1 MSAPAAWR
9 PINDFGSRMPSPN
22 HSSGPYFFLV
32 ANSGFRHS
40 ERVRSDGAVQGEK
53 PLRHFATTRWSL
65 IRNGLGIGVHSDD
78 DNLSQLCGIY
88 WRPVFAFICRRGYSP
103 SDAEDLTQDFFLLL
117 LESNLLQSADPT
129 RGRFRSLLIT
139 TLKNFLIDDQDRR
152 RALKRGG
159 DLQFVS
165 WERWTSE
172 TTCCGLMSHEGR
184 EPSCAD
190 AFFDLSWAHAVA
202 EEALRRLRMECESKG
217 RRRVYEVL
225 NRYLAS
231 DRADISYKD
240 LSGELGISE
249 TSVRN
254 LLHQF
259 RRRYRGL
266 LREEVARTVQTN
278 VDIEDEIRYLC
289 ATLSAQGG

>member
-1 MSAPAAWR
+1 
-9 PINDFGSRMPSPN
+9 MPSPN

-32 ANSGFRHS
+32 ADLGFRHS

-139 TLKNFLIDDQDRR
+139 SLKNFLIDDQDRR

-172 TTCCGLMSHEGR
+172 TPCYESMPHKGR
-184 EPSCAD
+184 ETTCAD

-202 EEALRRLRMECESKG
+202 EEALRRFWADANPNE
-217 RRRVYEVL
+217 RRRFKREVD
-225 NRYLAS
+225 RFLAHT
-231 DRADISYKD
+231 ADLD
-240 LSGELGISE
+240 LAG
-249 TSVRN
+249 V
-254 LLHQF
+254 
-259 RRRYRGL
+259 RGL
-266 LREEVARTVQTN
+266 VQQLGGRWIPPSRQAVVAALTSF
-278 VDIEDEIRYLC
+278 D
-289 ATLSAQGG
+289 